1 VGGAQKKEES
11 NMSEESTRV
20 CMFQGLQPDMCFR
33 VYVCLPFLKWGFSR
47 LLGGGAGRKGPQLRS
62 GALISLSRSG
72 IICF

>member
-1 VGGAQKKEES
+1 
-11 NMSEESTRV
+11 
-20 CMFQGLQPDMCFR
+20 MCFR